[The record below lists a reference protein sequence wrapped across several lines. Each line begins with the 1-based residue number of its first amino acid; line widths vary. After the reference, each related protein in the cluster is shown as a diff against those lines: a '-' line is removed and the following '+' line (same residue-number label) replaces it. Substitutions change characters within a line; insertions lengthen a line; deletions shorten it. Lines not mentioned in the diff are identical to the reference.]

1 MRRHKTIT
9 ISIPEDLI
17 DYLDK
22 KIIQINRTSFE
33 ETNRSQYIRLLI
45 KRDMASIAT
54 GRASISPSADRT
66 GDLEVSDLD
75 YYDSLLNMG
84 GYKK

>member
-9 ISIPEDLI
+9 ISIPEDLV

-22 KIIQINRTSFE
+22 KIIQINRSSYE

-45 KRDMASIAT
+45 KKDMVNFNTPMSSSLNNNNSEELNGT
-54 GRASISPSADRT
+54 
-66 GDLEVSDLD
+66 DLD
-75 YYDSLLNMG
+75 YYNTLLNLG
-84 GYKK
+84 GYKR